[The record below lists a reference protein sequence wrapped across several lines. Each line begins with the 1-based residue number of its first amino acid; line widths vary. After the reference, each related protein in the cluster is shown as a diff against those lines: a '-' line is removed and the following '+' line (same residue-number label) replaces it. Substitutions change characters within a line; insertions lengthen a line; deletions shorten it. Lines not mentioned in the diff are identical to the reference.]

1 MLEVTD
7 EAKEMLDQSMKDH
20 QCDCLRVFTE
30 PGCCGMSLNFGL
42 DTKKSDEQATAIN
55 GVPVI
60 MDEQA
65 RQQTDALTIGVAEGK
80 LVIDGGSCGCGSS
93 GCC

>member
-1 MLEVTD
+1 MLKVTD
-7 EAKEMLDQSMKDH
+7 EAKQMLNQSMKDNN
-20 QCDCLRVFTE
+20 CDCLRVFTE
-30 PGCCGMSLNFGL
+30 PGCCGVSLNFGL
-42 DTKKSDEQATAIN
+42 DTKKSSEQTTVIN

-65 RQQTDALTIGVAEGK
+65 QQQTDALMIGVTEGR

>member
-1 MLEVTD
+1 MLKVTD
-7 EAKEMLDQSMKDH
+7 EAKEMLNQSMKAH
-20 QCDCLRVFTE
+20 QCDCLRVFMK

-42 DTKKSDEQATAIN
+42 DTKKPEEQATAIN

-60 MDEQA
+60 MDGQA
-65 RQQTDALTIGVAEGK
+65 QQETDGLTISVDEGK